1 MTNEE
6 QLEEATRLWTYEG
19 IVDAA
24 PGVDLPDWAAVVVQ
38 FALFEGALLALA
50 WAYDLWQGVLAGTAA
65 VVVATAGSALM
76 LTLGRSIR
84 ELETPAAYRGLLFG
98 SRIEVV
104 LGLLSFVGLV
114 TYLFVYDPRQRGTPL
129 LVELL
134 GREPPLP
141 AVYFTLLVL
150 WDVCYRIGTAWWASV
165 VGFWVAVR
173 YSDESMAG
181 TDFRRV
187 DVLTVAFALL
197 QLVLVPFVR
206 EEPFL
211 VFALVG
217 HVAAVVIVSA
227 AAIFVRSRSGTI

>member
-6 QLEEATRLWTYEG
+6 RFEEATRLWTYEG
-19 IVDAA
+19 IVDAV

-38 FALFEGALLALA
+38 FALFQGGLLALA

-84 ELETPAAYRGLLFG
+84 ELETSAAYPGLLFG

-114 TYLFVYDPRQRGTPL
+114 TYLFVYDPRQGGTPL

-141 AVYFTLLVL
+141 AVYFALLVF
-150 WDVCYRIGTAWWASV
+150 WDICYRIGTAWWVSV

-173 YSDESMAG
+173 YSDEPTAG
-181 TDFRRV
+181 TDLRRV
-187 DVLTVAFALL
+187 DVLTVGFALL

-206 EEPFL
+206 GKPLL
-211 VFALVG
+211 VLALVG
-217 HVAAVVIVSA
+217 HVAAVVIVSG